1 MLQVVIP
8 ETELY
13 DESSGEFIYTKRYVV
28 QLEHSLVSV
37 SKWESKWERPFLVD
51 DPPKTTEQVVDY
63 YRCMALT
70 KGIPD
75 ESFYCIPESE
85 MERINSYI
93 KAKRSATTITNHENR
108 PPSRE
113 IVTSEVIYYWMVAH
127 QIPFECEKWHLNRLL
142 MLIQVC
148 NAKNTPGKKMSV
160 KDAHA
165 LNMARRARHKKR

>member
-1 MLQVVIP
+1 MLQIVIP

-13 DESSGEFIYTKRYVV
+13 DESLGEFVYTKRYVL
-28 QLEHSLVSV
+28 QLEHSLVSL
-37 SKWESKWERPFLVD
+37 SKWESKWEQPFLKD

-70 KGIPD
+70 KGVPD
-75 ESFYCIPESE
+75 EAFYAIPASE
-85 MERINSYI
+85 CQRIEAYI
-93 KAKRSATTITNHENR
+93 KAKRTATTIANHDKR

-113 IVTSEVIYYWMVAH
+113 IITSEVIYYWMVAH

-142 MLIQVC
+142 TLIQVC
-148 NAKNTPGKKMSV
+148 NAKNSPPKKMSQ

-165 LNMARRARHKKR
+165 LNVARRAKHAKR